1 MSHVE
6 HRRNH
11 KSKASALY
19 RSMISS
25 RTKSFYFVLILF
37 ILKMLLSSAEAIV
50 ISVNNASLPNENS
63 TIYYPIE
70 TQNSS
75 IVEDSE
81 DPRRHDNKPAWC
93 ECIIKFEDNENEH
106 HCHCEGP
113 KLLKIPQNLENI
125 TRLSISN
132 AKFKVSEH

>member
-1 MSHVE
+1 MVPSQTKPFCFVSVLFFL
-6 HRRNH
+6 
-11 KSKASALY
+11 K
-19 RSMISS
+19 MISS
-25 RTKSFYFVLILF
+25 SVEAILVNVNSSS
-37 ILKMLLSSAEAIV
+37 LLS
-50 ISVNNASLPNENS
+50 ENS

-75 IVEDSE
+75 IVEDSN
-81 DPRRHDNKPAWC
+81 DPQRNDNKPAWC
-93 ECIIKFEDNENEH
+93 ECVNKFEDHENEH

-132 AKFKVSEH
+132 AKFKVSEGSQFK